1 MITIWYTIGEN
12 LGTSLGFDLSSK
24 DQVIGLGHFITSE
37 FLWFDLFYLIGTL
50 IFTLPGVDIIPIFG
64 KTGQSWVQHY

>member
-1 MITIWYTIGEN
+1 MITIWYSIGEN

-37 FLWFDLFYLIGTL
+37 FLWFDLFYLDWNL
-50 IFTLPGVDIIPIFG
+50 NFLLCLA
-64 KTGQSWVQHY
+64 